1 MTSIPT
7 AIIPAIQ
14 TSPVNNSKRNI
25 LEGLP
30 AIVQFGLVAVAYF
43 GVAKLGLSF
52 SENNEIVSAVWP
64 PSGVGLA
71 AVFML
76 GYRVL
81 PAITV
86 AAVASNVTGDSSLGV
101 AAGIAVGNTIS
112 IGLGAWLLDRVGFRP
127 DLRDVRDVI
136 ALALLGAAVA
146 PALNATIGNATL
158 WIAGVVDSSDLWS
171 VWRVWWLGDLTG
183 VLLCA
188 PPVLLLLNG
197 RSGRQFE
204 LKRVAE
210 ASAGLALL
218 AAVTI
223 LLLRE
228 SVTLAYPVF
237 PLLVLIAMRYR
248 QPGAVI
254 AAPIV
259 AIACIYFT
267 GQGEGP
273 FVGGTPA
280 DELLRAQVFV
290 ALAAL
295 TALMVAAART
305 EWERSENALKDL
317 GESREALAEAQELA
331 HIGSWEWEMT
341 TDRVTWTE
349 ELHRIFG
356 IEMVRP
362 DTTFESYLEFIHP
375 ADRTYVN
382 ETIEGA
388 IRGDRS
394 FHMEHRIVR
403 PDGEER
409 HLDCHGR
416 FTHDDDDRQLKMIGT
431 AQDVTDQRLAEA
443 QLNFLAMH
451 DPLTGLGNRALFLE
465 ELEKALSRVGE
476 NRRLAVLFC
485 DLDDFKSVNDSL
497 GHETGDKLLAA
508 LPPRLERAVR
518 PGNVIARFGG
528 DEFVVLAERLDDE
541 TEANRI
547 AERLSKAF
555 SRPVEADGRTHHVS
569 ASIGIV
575 FARPGE
581 ATAGEVLR
589 DADAAMYRAKSVGR
603 GEVSVFDEQ
612 LHTELIR
619 RVGIEGDLRQAI
631 VRGQLELAYQ
641 PVYAIADRELIG
653 AEALVRWRHPERGL
667 LLPDQFI
674 DVAERVG
681 TIGELG
687 LWVLGQACRNAV
699 EWQASSGMPD
709 LTISINL
716 SATQVSDPN
725 LAVEIENALDSTG
738 LPASRLALEITESV
752 LLSQGPAPMKNLK
765 RLRQL
770 GARIVLDDF
779 GTGYSSLSYLKR
791 VPFDVLK
798 IDREFITDLGR
809 RPKDDS
815 IVEAILSISESL
827 GVAVVAEGVETSTQL
842 EWLRTRGCR
851 YAQGFFLN
859 EPMTLE
865 DLIDVTMTG
874 APERPGT

>member
-1 MTSIPT
+1 MPT
-7 AIIPAIQ
+7 AAQ
-14 TSPVNNSKRNI
+14 
-25 LEGLP
+25 L
-30 AIVQFGLVAVAYF
+30 ALVAIAYF
-43 GVAKLGLSF
+43 GVAKIGLSF

-76 GYRVL
+76 GYRML
-81 PAITV
+81 PAVTI
-86 AAVASNVTGDSSLGV
+86 AAIASNATGDSSFGV
-101 AAGIAVGNTIS
+101 AIGIAAGNTVS
-112 IGLGAWLLDRVGFRP
+112 IALGTWLLNRAGFHP
-127 DLRDVRDVI
+127 DLRQVRDVI
-136 ALALLGAAVA
+136 SLALLGAGVA
-146 PALNATIGNATL
+146 PALNATIGNASL
-158 WIAGVVDSSDLWS
+158 WIAGLIDISDLWA

-197 RSGRQFE
+197 RGTRQFE

-210 ASAGLALL
+210 ASAGMALL

-248 QPGAVI
+248 QLGAVI

-259 AIACIYFT
+259 SIACIYFT

-273 FVGGTPA
+273 FVGGTSA

-305 EWERSENALKDL
+305 EWERSENALSEL
-317 GESREALAEAQELA
+317 GESQRALAEAQELA
-331 HIGSWEWEMT
+331 HIGSWEWELPKN
-341 TDRVTWTE
+341 RVTWSE
-349 ELHRIFG
+349 ELYRIFG
-356 IEMVRP
+356 IEKVGP
-362 DTTFESYLEFIHP
+362 EATFETYLNSIHP
-375 ADRTYVN
+375 ADRNYVN
-382 ETIEGA
+382 ETIGA
-388 IRGDRS
+388 AVRGDYS
-394 FHMEHRIVR
+394 FHMEHRIIR
-403 PDGEER
+403 PDGGER

-416 FTHDDDDRQLKMIGT
+416 FTHGGDGRQLKMIGT

-465 ELEKALSRVGE
+465 KLEVALNREGE
-476 NRRLAVLFC
+476 RRRLAVLFC

-497 GHETGDKLLAA
+497 GHETGDKVLAA

-518 PGNVIARFGG
+518 PGNVISRFGG
-528 DEFVVLAERLDDE
+528 DEFVMLAEQLDDEREVNRTAERLIQ
-541 TEANRI
+541 A
-547 AERLSKAF
+547 LSK
-555 SRPVEADGRTHHVS
+555 PVEAGGRLHHVS

-589 DADAAMYRAKSVGR
+589 DADAAMYRAKSAGR
-603 GEVSVFDEQ
+603 GRVSVFDEK
-612 LHTELIR
+612 LHDELVR

-631 VRGQLELAYQ
+631 ERDELELVYQ
-641 PVYAIADRELIG
+641 PVYAIATNQLVG

-674 DVAERVG
+674 DIAERVG
-681 TIGELG
+681 VISDLG
-687 LWVLGQACRNAV
+687 LWVLARACNDAV
-699 EWQASSGMPD
+699 IWQAKCGRTD
-709 LTISINL
+709 LNLSINL
-716 SATQVSDPN
+716 SATQVSNPN
-725 LAVEIENALDSTG
+725 LAAEVEKALARTG
-738 LPASRLALEITESV
+738 LSARRLALEITESA
-752 LLSQGPAPMKNLK
+752 LLAQGPGPMKNLK
-765 RLRQL
+765 RLRQI

-791 VPFDVLK
+791 VPFDILK
-798 IDREFITDLGR
+798 IDREFVTDLGL
-809 RPKDDS
+809 RPEEDS
-815 IVEAILSISESL
+815 IVEAVLSISESL
-827 GVAVVAEGVETSTQL
+827 GVAVVAEGVETAEQL
-842 EWLRTRGCR
+842 AWLRTRGCR
-851 YAQGFFLN
+851 FAQGFYLN
-859 EPMTLE
+859 EPMDLT
-865 DLIDVTMTG
+865 DLIEETRSVG
-874 APERPGT
+874 A